1 MAKSRAQ
8 QAAIAINMKKKGKKP
23 KRMKKGGY
31 PKSDPN
37 DFMKRMGYYEA
48 GGLAT
53 PPMYGDNTI
62 PGLASTSFTT
72 YNEADQA
79 KLDALEK
86 ELEESRESNKY
97 MEEANAQMQADMAKR
112 NTIEQG
118 ISSAVEKGAELKE
131 SGALEE
137 LGNKLGIGLSGTDK
151 FLRTSERATKA
162 LQKGNV
168 DKFMRLADKSS
179 KFVDAPKELSLLE
192 KATMDPSQINL
203 NTGMPSVPPGT
214 DPLSL
219 NFSGAN
225 ELSLTTPKP
234 SPLAMTSSGA
244 GAGSTAMGAGMSKV
258 VGSGAF
264 QGAAK
269 AGDFL
274 TTGIGGASKVGS
286 MINPAML
293 ATLAGE
299 GIKKLSDDDDATTF
313 NTGEVAGSV
322 LSGVGTGAGMGAML
336 GSAIGGPLAPVTG
349 TVGAIVGGLYGIGKG
364 LATRNKARRL
374 EKRAGDKK
382 EKEIQTLASKRK
394 IEGLKSKEYS
404 GFDFGT
410 NIARYGGPARP
421 SMRLGGGVRLY
432 REGGFKL
439 GPEVFRNGGVKLP
452 GGMMKPIPGSAAV
465 EFKGKSHEEGGIML
479 DPMTEVEGGETMGPV
494 TMSHGGKGDYFFSE
508 HLKLGGKSFA
518 QRHKELL
525 KYGGTQKHIDELAAM
540 QEKVAGRD
548 PKQIA
553 AKGGPRMYEN
563 GGPRPDVIKKMQDK
577 GFIWDANANNGR
589 GAFVRGVDVTKIDR
603 NSTTDNMTARN
614 TFLSDPDTNAA
625 VEKLAD
631 NLGVSVDEVLDILE
645 AESMYK
651 SDAVNP
657 TSGATGLI
665 QFMPDSS
672 DVNYKTIG
680 GKQYTMGEIAK
691 MSPVQQLELAEKYF
705 KGVGYKPNSGKPLYL
720 AVAYPQALNTR
731 ANEIIIPADTDDPK
745 LKAVLEQNPD
755 WLDAKGNIT
764 GASIASYGA
773 PDSNYGA
780 ETTSALPKGAVDI
793 GDRVLLDQEAEYY
806 NSLSPE
812 QQEEYKTFARDN
824 RTNNQLFIADE
835 PVVGNVDFDDAD
847 LANFSNRK
855 QLVDSYMLSKGANKP
870 EKPKRSMYFSQSRYD
885 KDGSRLKPG
894 KTRKVFEEDL
904 YKSAM
909 AKYNQELALYNNTAA
924 EAKAL
929 ADSKGF
935 KTGLGRASDFVRQND
950 LATMAATGLQFIPAA
965 MAYKDTPD
973 YMSNPQDIRRV
984 DLDRVSYNTERAAN
998 AADSRAMGK
1007 FIETSGMGPAGIIA
1021 KMASYR
1027 AKQEGDMKIAAQE
1040 SRVNTDI
1047 ANREAM
1053 MNRQIQ
1059 SDNIKNDMVVDE
1071 FNRAADA
1078 ATKDRKLEAVNNAVQ
1093 TIAGINRDRLMRRA
1107 NDRMALAVE
1116 GTTGVLDRFDLR
1128 LQASQIAGAS
1138 SGPEYDAA
1146 LQQLQMQQNIQLQN
1160 NPLLQRLGGI
1170 RYGK

>member
-364 LATRNKARRL
+364 LA
-374 EKRAGDKK
+374 
-382 EKEIQTLASKRK
+382 
-394 IEGLKSKEYS
+394 
-404 GFDFGT
+404 
-410 NIARYGGPARP
+410 
-421 SMRLGGGVRLY
+421 
-432 REGGFKL
+432 
-439 GPEVFRNGGVKLP
+439 
-452 GGMMKPIPGSAAV
+452 
-465 EFKGKSHEEGGIML
+465 
-479 DPMTEVEGGETMGPV
+479 
-494 TMSHGGKGDYFFSE
+494 
-508 HLKLGGKSFA
+508 
-518 QRHKELL
+518 
-525 KYGGTQKHIDELAAM
+525 
-540 QEKVAGRD
+540 
-548 PKQIA
+548 
-553 AKGGPRMYEN
+553 
-563 GGPRPDVIKKMQDK
+563 
-577 GFIWDANANNGR
+577 
-589 GAFVRGVDVTKIDR
+589 
-603 NSTTDNMTARN
+603 
-614 TFLSDPDTNAA
+614 
-625 VEKLAD
+625 
-631 NLGVSVDEVLDILE
+631 
-645 AESMYK
+645 
-651 SDAVNP
+651 
-657 TSGATGLI
+657 
-665 QFMPDSS
+665 
-672 DVNYKTIG
+672 
-680 GKQYTMGEIAK
+680 
-691 MSPVQQLELAEKYF
+691 
-705 KGVGYKPNSGKPLYL
+705 
-720 AVAYPQALNTR
+720 
-731 ANEIIIPADTDDPK
+731 
-745 LKAVLEQNPD
+745 
-755 WLDAKGNIT
+755 
-764 GASIASYGA
+764 
-773 PDSNYGA
+773 
-780 ETTSALPKGAVDI
+780 
-793 GDRVLLDQEAEYY
+793 
-806 NSLSPE
+806 
-812 QQEEYKTFARDN
+812 
-824 RTNNQLFIADE
+824 
-835 PVVGNVDFDDAD
+835 
-847 LANFSNRK
+847 
-855 QLVDSYMLSKGANKP
+855 
-870 EKPKRSMYFSQSRYD
+870 
-885 KDGSRLKPG
+885 
-894 KTRKVFEEDL
+894 
-904 YKSAM
+904 
-909 AKYNQELALYNNTAA
+909 
-924 EAKAL
+924 
-929 ADSKGF
+929 
-935 KTGLGRASDFVRQND
+935 
-950 LATMAATGLQFIPAA
+950 
-965 MAYKDTPD
+965 
-973 YMSNPQDIRRV
+973 
-984 DLDRVSYNTERAAN
+984 
-998 AADSRAMGK
+998 
-1007 FIETSGMGPAGIIA
+1007 
-1021 KMASYR
+1021 
-1027 AKQEGDMKIAAQE
+1027 
-1040 SRVNTDI
+1040 
-1047 ANREAM
+1047 
-1053 MNRQIQ
+1053 
-1059 SDNIKNDMVVDE
+1059 
-1071 FNRAADA
+1071 
-1078 ATKDRKLEAVNNAVQ
+1078 
-1093 TIAGINRDRLMRRA
+1093 
-1107 NDRMALAVE
+1107 
-1116 GTTGVLDRFDLR
+1116 
-1128 LQASQIAGAS
+1128 
-1138 SGPEYDAA
+1138 
-1146 LQQLQMQQNIQLQN
+1146 
-1160 NPLLQRLGGI
+1160 
-1170 RYGK
+1170 